1 VTPLA
6 GQFRAEKDHK
16 LQVRAFARLVQ
27 SSRFVEH
34 AWSSTVRLL
43 LVGGCRGPADQQ
55 LVEEIQALACQLNV
69 ADRVE
74 FRKNVGWEEL
84 CQLLA
89 SSAVGIHTMWCEHF
103 GIGIVQMMAAGVV
116 TIAHNSGGPK
126 TDIIEHGNT
135 GFLAVTE
142 EEYAKCLEQALVTK
156 NEQPLSHTDMQRRAR
171 LSAQRFSDEA
181 FGEQFAACLVP
192 LLPDMA

>member
-1 VTPLA
+1 M
-6 GQFRAEKDHK
+6 
-16 LQVRAFARLVQ
+16 
-27 SSRFVEH
+27 
-34 AWSSTVRLL
+34 LL
-43 LVGGCRGPADQQ
+43 L
-55 LVEEIQALACQLNV
+55 
-69 ADRVE
+69 
-74 FRKNVGWEEL
+74 
-84 CQLLA
+84 LLL
-89 SSAVGIHTMWCEHF
+89 SSFSVPTLF
-103 GIGIVQMMAAGVV
+103 
-116 TIAHNSGGPK
+116 TL
-126 TDIIEHGNT
+126 